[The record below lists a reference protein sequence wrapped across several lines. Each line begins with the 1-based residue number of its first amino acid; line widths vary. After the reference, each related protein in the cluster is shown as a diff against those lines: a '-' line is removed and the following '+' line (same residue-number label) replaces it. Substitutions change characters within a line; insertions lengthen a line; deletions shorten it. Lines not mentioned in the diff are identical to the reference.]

1 MEAPP
6 KQLASALEGLNRAIR
21 LIADVRSGADA
32 LLEAFDS
39 ADSLRVIASALGALG
54 AEVLCVDTAKELES
68 AGVFVGAQ
76 QRYQDNQ
83 PWGLQVPVVCP
94 DGALVAYSW
103 KRQIAGQAAASAVDR
118 TKLALRSFCEQ
129 KKRFLP
135 HMAKAAAKGDEEPR
149 NTPAHSLP
157 DVVKRCLQEAPGMS
171 ITPHSRLAKSPS
183 CQVHD
188 AALLHVAIPGV
199 LRAVISLLPAGSPNP
214 DAIAIYSPNEPH
226 MDAWGA
232 STHQTF
238 QRISECATNAMHH
251 FTRVANASATLL
263 LLLTWLF
270 SYRSLFAKPCKQCR
284 RLLAPDGGSNV
295 PLPPTHRT
303 YADGNEHEAYHPGC
317 VAL

>member
-39 ADSLRVIASALGALG
+39 ADSLRVHDPERANQAISSAV
-54 AEVLCVDTAKELES
+54 EAKELEA

-171 ITPHSRLAKSPS
+171 ITPHSRLSKSPS

-214 DAIAIYSPNEPH
+214 DAIAIYSPNEC
-226 MDAWGA
+226 
-232 STHQTF
+232 
-238 QRISECATNAMHH
+238 R
-251 FTRVANASATLL
+251 SAQPTQCTTLRAL
-263 LLLTWLF
+263 PMPRPPSSSSW
-270 SYRSLFAKPCKQCR
+270 QCR
-284 RLLAPDGGSNV
+284 RLLAPDGVSNV